1 MMKLVQE
8 LMAKG
13 YLIESDVLK
22 TEFFKEI
29 EKIDENLLVELILES
44 KPPKI
49 ITKEFLLSKIL
60 FFIERLKNYKNEE
73 ILKLASLLLE
83 KYPKEEKQEPAK
95 EFSSGGVAI
104 VKEYNFKTKKLE
116 VEDFVNYFRERYKF
130 FKSILQERNLEGLT
144 SIGKIFGNRKNI
156 TIIGLVYEKRYTKNK
171 NIILELEDLT
181 GRISVIVNKEKKELF
196 EKASSV
202 VLDEVIAVTGSSSGE
217 LFFANDII
225 FPDIAINKLKYSPKD
240 EYAVFIADLHV
251 GSDKFLE
258 ENFLKFIS
266 WINGEIGNEEQK
278 EIAKK
283 VKYLFIVGDLVD
295 SIGVYPTQEKE
306 LKIKDLYEQYR
317 YCAELLRKIRKDIA
331 IIICPGNHD
340 AVRLLEPQPKFDPEI
355 AKELFEL
362 ENVILTTNPALVNI
376 GKTENFEGFNVL
388 IYHGRS
394 LDYYMDQV
402 DCLRVANAKLSPS
415 LVLNFLLKKRHLGPS
430 YGSTTFLPEED
441 VLALKTVPDIVVT
454 AHIHR
459 SAILNYNGILAI
471 SCSCFQSKTAYQ
483 EKLGHEP
490 DFCKVCLFNLKTR
503 KINLLDFS

>member
-266 WINGEIGNEEQK
+266 WING
-278 EIAKK
+278 
-283 VKYLFIVGDLVD
+283 
-295 SIGVYPTQEKE
+295 
-306 LKIKDLYEQYR
+306 
-317 YCAELLRKIRKDIA
+317 
-331 IIICPGNHD
+331 
-340 AVRLLEPQPKFDPEI
+340 
-355 AKELFEL
+355 
-362 ENVILTTNPALVNI
+362 
-376 GKTENFEGFNVL
+376 
-388 IYHGRS
+388 
-394 LDYYMDQV
+394 
-402 DCLRVANAKLSPS
+402 
-415 LVLNFLLKKRHLGPS
+415 
-430 YGSTTFLPEED
+430 
-441 VLALKTVPDIVVT
+441 
-454 AHIHR
+454 
-459 SAILNYNGILAI
+459 
-471 SCSCFQSKTAYQ
+471 
-483 EKLGHEP
+483 
-490 DFCKVCLFNLKTR
+490 
-503 KINLLDFS
+503 